1 MVEWQNQS
9 VNICMIRLFWSWCAP
24 NCPRFPFHIYTP
36 PDCWRSSIKKCI
48 IFGIHIFVGKNG
60 EGVCVL
66 WQTVLHHFSNLKAEF
81 SPGGA
86 AERDPIVHAEKV
98 CPDLCCAAFQYK
110 DSTSKKFLRLQPLL
124 LHIGSESVPSAG
136 FKTASRQINFLFN
149 FFRTHK
155 SYQYRCTVNSRD
167 ARGTCVTVLSNSFW
181 W

>member
-1 MVEWQNQS
+1 MPPTAPA
-9 VNICMIRLFWSWCAP
+9 SW
-24 NCPRFPFHIYTP
+24 HIYTP
-36 PDCWRSSIKKCI
+36 PDWSSIKKCI
-48 IFGIHIFVGKNG
+48 IFGIHIFVGKM
-60 EGVCVL
+60 ERAYAYCDRQFCIIFL
-66 WQTVLHHFSNLKAEF
+66 TWKLSSAQE
-81 SPGGA
+81 A
-86 AERDPIVHAEKV
+86 AERDPIYAETEKV

-124 LHIGSESVPSAG
+124 LHIGSESVPLAG

-167 ARGTCVTVLSNSFW
+167 ARGTCVTVLSNCFW

>member
-1 MVEWQNQS
+1 MHDPFILVLVWRCPQLPPLPIS
-9 VNICMIRLFWSWCAP
+9 HLYSPRLLERLYKKVYNFWHSYFC
-24 NCPRFPFHIYTP
+24 RE
-36 PDCWRSSIKKCI
+36 
-48 IFGIHIFVGKNG
+48 NG

-86 AERDPIVHAEKV
+86 AERDPIHAEKV